1 MPGHSGELQQPSPT
15 NLLLFKEPGRGKRSV
30 SFFIGFC
37 FIAYHEI
44 VGSGLLSTLQSRLRA
59 SLPSTKVV
67 AVALIVTFGTTG
79 QQQVRIEMQRQSTEI
94 KMFFWTKLVMMG
106 FFKLWPLTVD
116 INRDGTWS

>member
-1 MPGHSGELQQPSPT
+1 MFQCLDTVESSNNRPRPT
-15 NLLLFKEPGRGKRSV
+15 SSCLKNLGGKKDQ
-30 SFFIGFC
+30 FGFC

>member
-1 MPGHSGELQQPSPT
+1 M
-15 NLLLFKEPGRGKRSV
+15 
-30 SFFIGFC
+30 
-37 FIAYHEI
+37 
-44 VGSGLLSTLQSRLRA
+44 LSTLQSRLRA

-116 INRDGTWS
+116 INRDSTWS